1 MDSRWR
7 ADKQKKE
14 NTLSKSF
21 NLAMLYQKEILY
33 FMSFHNV
40 LWKITIFTML
50 VSIFSSSWSFA
61 FRLFAIHMLLL
72 SNAVTISYIELIMNS
87 LSITVT
93 RSSFEYQLNI
103 ANQQKI
109 IHKLFFP
116 GKHCKYWEKY
126 FTVIAISLV
135 LHPVQKWNSF
145 LFWREGG
152 NSMLSLVQ
160 MEGMDFNP

>member
-1 MDSRWR
+1 
-7 ADKQKKE
+7 
-14 NTLSKSF
+14 
-21 NLAMLYQKEILY
+21 MLYQKEILY

-40 LWKITIFTML
+40 LWKITIFTMS
-50 VSIFSSSWSFA
+50 VSIFSSSSWSFA

-72 SNAVTISYIELIMNS
+72 SNAVTIIINIELIMNN

-116 GKHCKYWEKY
+116 WKHCKYWEKC
-126 FTVIAISLV
+126 FTFIALSLV

>member
-1 MDSRWR
+1 
-7 ADKQKKE
+7 
-14 NTLSKSF
+14 
-21 NLAMLYQKEILY
+21 MLYQKEILY

-40 LWKITIFTML
+40 LWKITIFTMS
-50 VSIFSSSWSFA
+50 VSIFSSSSWSFA

-72 SNAVTISYIELIMNS
+72 SNAVTIIINIELIMNN

-116 GKHCKYWEKY
+116 GKHCKYWEKC
-126 FTVIAISLV
+126 FTFIALSLV

-145 LFWREGG
+145 LFWRESG

>member
-1 MDSRWR
+1 
-7 ADKQKKE
+7 
-14 NTLSKSF
+14 
-21 NLAMLYQKEILY
+21 MLYQKEILY

-40 LWKITIFTML
+40 LWKITIFTMS
-50 VSIFSSSWSFA
+50 VSIFSSSSWSFA

-72 SNAVTISYIELIMNS
+72 SNAVTIIINIELIMNN

-116 GKHCKYWEKY
+116 WKHCKYWEKC
-126 FTVIAISLV
+126 FTFIALSLV

-145 LFWREGG
+145 LFWRESG

>member
-1 MDSRWR
+1 
-7 ADKQKKE
+7 
-14 NTLSKSF
+14 
-21 NLAMLYQKEILY
+21 MLYQKEILY

-40 LWKITIFTML
+40 LWKITIFTMS
-50 VSIFSSSWSFA
+50 VSIFSSSSWSFA

-72 SNAVTISYIELIMNS
+72 SNAVTIIINIELIMNN

-116 GKHCKYWEKY
+116 GKNCKYWEKC
-126 FTVIAISLV
+126 FTFIALSLV

-145 LFWREGG
+145 LFWRESG

>member
-1 MDSRWR
+1 
-7 ADKQKKE
+7 
-14 NTLSKSF
+14 
-21 NLAMLYQKEILY
+21 MLYQKEILY

-40 LWKITIFTML
+40 LWKITIFTMS
-50 VSIFSSSWSFA
+50 VSIFSSSSWSFA

-72 SNAVTISYIELIMNS
+72 SNAVTIIINIELIMNS
-87 LSITVT
+87 LSITAT

-116 GKHCKYWEKY
+116 GKHCKYWEKC
-126 FTVIAISLV
+126 FTFIALSLV

>member
-1 MDSRWR
+1 
-7 ADKQKKE
+7 
-14 NTLSKSF
+14 
-21 NLAMLYQKEILY
+21 MLYQKEILY

-40 LWKITIFTML
+40 LWKITIFTMS
-50 VSIFSSSWSFA
+50 VSIFSSSSWSFA

-72 SNAVTISYIELIMNS
+72 SNAVTIIINIELIMNN

-116 GKHCKYWEKY
+116 GKNCKYWEKC
-126 FTVIAISLV
+126 FTFIALSLV

>member
-1 MDSRWR
+1 
-7 ADKQKKE
+7 
-14 NTLSKSF
+14 
-21 NLAMLYQKEILY
+21 MLYQKEILY

-40 LWKITIFTML
+40 LWKITIFTMS
-50 VSIFSSSWSFA
+50 VSIFSSSSWSFA

-72 SNAVTISYIELIMNS
+72 SNAVTIIINIELIMNN

-116 GKHCKYWEKY
+116 GKHCKYWEKC
-126 FTVIAISLV
+126 FTFIALSLV

>member
-1 MDSRWR
+1 
-7 ADKQKKE
+7 
-14 NTLSKSF
+14 
-21 NLAMLYQKEILY
+21 MLYQKEILY

-40 LWKITIFTML
+40 LWKITIFTMS
-50 VSIFSSSWSFA
+50 VSIFSSSSSWSFA

-72 SNAVTISYIELIMNS
+72 SNAVTIIINIELIMNS

-116 GKHCKYWEKY
+116 WKHCKYWEKC
-126 FTVIAISLV
+126 FTFIALSLV